1 MEGGDKLAWAQGHG
15 PYMMHDNPISGS
27 CISYA
32 KLPLDSCVP
41 HFPIVR
47 LWLAYRA
54 VVRWKRHSA
63 QRLCTFIE
71 PMMIHALLA
80 SVGDYAVLFSKRRA
94 ASRQQEIYCVVERLF
109 GFLSYFQTLKQE
121 SIFDIFTRLSIDID
135 HILFRYEVDFA
146 FS

>member
-1 MEGGDKLAWAQGHG
+1 MEGDDQLAWALGHG
-15 PYMMHDNPISGS
+15 PYMMHDHPSSGS

-32 KLPLDSCVP
+32 TVPLDSCVP

-71 PMMIHALLA
+71 RMMIHALLA
-80 SVGDYAVLFSKRRA
+80 SVGGYAVLFSKRRT
-94 ASRQQEIYCVVERLF
+94 ASRQQEIYCTVERLF
-109 GFLSYFQTLKQE
+109 RFLSYF
-121 SIFDIFTRLSIDID
+121 
-135 HILFRYEVDFA
+135 
-146 FS
+146 